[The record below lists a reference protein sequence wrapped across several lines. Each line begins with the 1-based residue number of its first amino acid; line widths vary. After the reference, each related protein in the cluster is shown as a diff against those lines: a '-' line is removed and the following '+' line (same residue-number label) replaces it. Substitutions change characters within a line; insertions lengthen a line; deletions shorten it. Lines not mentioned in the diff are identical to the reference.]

1 MIHLD
6 RNRNEID
13 SEQNSNLILQG
24 DHSATFNWVTD
35 ISHND
40 EHHNYFQN
48 SLSDLNNNHP
58 EGQTIHPIQLQTDD
72 KSSSLS
78 PPPEYTSSPQIKRKS
93 PPQEPVQEPEQEDDG
108 DGSYSRQLTPL
119 TDLSAVPDGDDS
131 LDFEKK
137 DDSTGEVEQEQNGD
151 LNSAQDNQDNR
162 WSEKRTINGT
172 SSPVRS
178 IPNSPTRH
186 PIPLPVPGPS
196 HRLGPSAGPSHSRRP
211 SREIVSISQLPSPN
225 LPPAKLSD
233 PSAKDPKVD
242 RILEINSELFK
253 VCMEFQTRGVPQTD
267 ARFSH
272 FSNRLQVNLAWL
284 TVAADPHRCN
294 DPRLVLPAMDAPSP
308 VEFISMDR
316 IHHLYADLPTIF
328 AKELARRQPASG
340 AQYSPTSSALLN
352 GPLKRSRPD
361 DMADLMNKRR
371 DIGETKQHSMQPPT
385 IPSISISGAGQRTS
399 PTSTFPPPIHPNMS
413 LASAPAIPQS
423 PRTSSPMP
431 PPSSTPSLPFGA
443 TEASIAATTRARARE
458 MQIHQAREQLR
469 AAQMQQQMQSARQ
482 ISPPD
487 SSPRI
492 PQNSGPGAPQHPHTS
507 YSHNAAA
514 MQILQ
519 NPSHPLMTYLVS
531 QIPNFTSLPL
541 PQQVQKLTNF
551 HNILQ
556 QKQQQNPSNQQQRP
570 PMPGQMPGLGQNP
583 SMSPMPNV
591 PMQSSGPSPVSPL
604 GQQSP
609 VSSQPQQQMSA
620 QPQQTG
626 MYPFSNQGHN
636 CTQRRPPY
644 SSPQFLT
651 TNAGQH
657 ERYEPQPATA
667 AHAHAAA
674 NAEFKREHEHERSEP
689 HEPAAGVCDAA
700 TTTAAASWDAQ
711 GGPSQGG
718 SPMSAPANDAFPA
731 LRSNSTIPGIA
742 RSGRSPSESVHSPM
756 TPRAP
761 SRLSSQP
768 PIQPEDYQRAMT
780 QQPQPGMMGTQQNA
794 GSFHP
799 QMQYHQWPNGQQQ
812 QQQQHQQQQQQ
823 QQQQQLSLGGQM
835 NGFGMNP
842 QGGAVAANGPYGGS
856 ISPSAGPNWQQQS
869 MNGYYPQSNQR
880 PPNIP
885 MQQNISPIGGDTSTG
900 EYDIFNWNG
909 P

>member
-1 MIHLD
+1 MACHKLT
-6 RNRNEID
+6 
-13 SEQNSNLILQG
+13 L
-24 DHSATFNWVTD
+24 A
-35 ISHND
+35 
-40 EHHNYFQN
+40 
-48 SLSDLNNNHP
+48 SLN
-58 EGQTIHPIQLQTDD
+58 
-72 KSSSLS
+72 
-78 PPPEYTSSPQIKRKS
+78 
-93 PPQEPVQEPEQEDDG
+93 
-108 DGSYSRQLTPL
+108 
-119 TDLSAVPDGDDS
+119 
-131 LDFEKK
+131 
-137 DDSTGEVEQEQNGD
+137 
-151 LNSAQDNQDNR
+151 
-162 WSEKRTINGT
+162 
-172 SSPVRS
+172 
-178 IPNSPTRH
+178 
-186 PIPLPVPGPS
+186 
-196 HRLGPSAGPSHSRRP
+196 
-211 SREIVSISQLPSPN
+211 
-225 LPPAKLSD
+225 
-233 PSAKDPKVD
+233 
-242 RILEINSELFK
+242 
-253 VCMEFQTRGVPQTD
+253 
-267 ARFSH
+267 
-272 FSNRLQVNLAWL
+272 
-284 TVAADPHRCN
+284 PHRCN

-371 DIGETKQHSMQPPT
+371 DIGETKQHSMQPPA

-636 CTQRRPPY
+636 APSVDPRIAAPNFSQQMPGNMSAMNLNQQRQLMLMQQQMRN
-644 SSPQFLT
+644 SSGNMNAPNLMNPQQAF
-651 TNAGQH
+651 AMQQQQQQH
-657 ERYEPQPATA
+657 RGMP
-667 AHAHAAA
+667 
-674 NAEFKREHEHERSEP
+674 
-689 HEPAAGVCDAA
+689 
-700 TTTAAASWDAQ
+700 Q

-823 QQQQQLSLGGQM
+823 QQQLSLGGQM

>member
-13 SEQNSNLILQG
+13 SEQNSNLILQE

-40 EHHNYFQN
+40 EHHNYFAN

-78 PPPEYTSSPQIKRKS
+78 PPPEYTSPPQIKQNS
-93 PPQEPVQEPEQEDDG
+93 PQQDPVQEQEREDEG

-131 LDFEKK
+131 FDFEKK
-137 DDSTGEVEQEQNGD
+137 DGSPGVVEQEQSGD
-151 LNSAQDNQDNR
+151 LNSTQDNQDSR
-162 WSEKRTINGT
+162 WSENRTINGT

-178 IPNSPTRH
+178 IPSSPTRH
-186 PIPLPVPGPS
+186 PIPIPVPAPS

-225 LPPAKLSD
+225 LPQAKLSD
-233 PSAKDPKVD
+233 PSSGDTKAS
-242 RILEINSELFK
+242 RILEINSELLK
-253 VCMEFQTRGVPQTD
+253 VCMEFQTRGVPPTD

-272 FSNRLQVNLAWL
+272 FANRVQLNLTWL
-284 TVAADPHRCN
+284 GAAADPNRCN

-328 AKELARRQPASG
+328 AKELARRQLASG
-340 AQYSPTSSALLN
+340 AQYSPTTSTALLN
-352 GPLKRSRPD
+352 GPLKRNRPD

-371 DIGETKQHSMQPPT
+371 DIGETKSHSMQPPA

-399 PTSTFPPPIHPNMS
+399 PASAFPPSIHPNMPV
-413 LASAPAIPQS
+413 ASTPVMPQS

-431 PPSSTPSLPFGA
+431 PPLSTPSLPFGA

-458 MQIHQAREQLR
+458 VQINQAREQQLLR
-469 AAQMQQQMQSARQ
+469 AAQMQHQMQSAHQ

-487 SSPRI
+487 SSPRM
-492 PQNSGPGAPQHPHTS
+492 PQNPGPGALQHPHTS
-507 YSHNAAA
+507 YAQNASA

-519 NPSHPLMTYLVS
+519 TPGHPLTTYLMS

-541 PQQVQKLTNF
+541 PQQVQKLTDF
-551 HNILQ
+551 RNILA

-570 PMPGQMPGLGQNP
+570 PMPGQMPGLSQNP
-583 SMSPMPNV
+583 SMSPMPNA

-620 QPQQTG
+620 QSQQTG

-636 CTQRRPPY
+636 APSVDPRI
-644 SSPQFLT
+644 
-651 TNAGQH
+651 
-657 ERYEPQPATA
+657 
-667 AHAHAAA
+667 
-674 NAEFKREHEHERSEP
+674 
-689 HEPAAGVCDAA
+689 
-700 TTTAAASWDAQ
+700 AASNFTQQMPSNMSAMNLNQQRQLMLMQQMRNSGGNMNTPNLMNPQQAFAMQQQQQQRGMPQ

-718 SPMSAPANDAFPA
+718 SPMSAPTNDTFPT

-756 TPRAP
+756 TPRAQ

-768 PIQPEDYQRAMT
+768 PMQGEDFQRPMT
-780 QQPQPGMMGTQQNA
+780 QQAQPGMMGTQQNA

-799 QMQYHQWPNGQQQ
+799 QMQYHQHQWPNGQQQ
-812 QQQQHQQQQQQ
+812 QQHQQQQ

-842 QGGAVAANGPYGGS
+842 QGGAVNSPYGGS
-856 ISPSAGPNWQQQS
+856 ISPSGGPNWQQQS
-869 MNGYYPQSNQR
+869 MNGYYPQTNQR
-880 PPNIP
+880 PPNVT
-885 MQQNISPIGGDTSTG
+885 MQQNISPIGGDTSAG